1 MSSYAISV
9 EKYSRPL
16 KEDGVDLTPGENSV
30 VAFIASEENTTV
42 TITPSQDVEIIP
54 DTSVLIARVPVKQT
68 LGTGKV
74 L

>member
-1 MSSYAISV
+1 M
-9 EKYSRPL
+9 
-16 KEDGVDLTPGENSV
+16 KEDGVDSTPGENSV